1 VEVANTYEA
10 FRQNIEAK
18 WLAGQRS
25 GNVAAERLYA
35 RVLFRL
41 VDQPSVA
48 SAHLGEL
55 AQNTRDPEVRAWYM
69 TIVRELASLQGLA
82 G

>member
-1 VEVANTYEA
+1 MPQPTYES
-10 FRQNIEAK
+10 FRQKIEAQ

-25 GNVAAERLYA
+25 GNLTAEQLYC

-41 VDQPSVA
+41 VDQPSEA
-48 SAHLGEL
+48 LAYLQEL
-55 AQNTRDPEVRAWYM
+55 AQRTRDPEVRAWFM
-69 TIVRELASLQGLA
+69 TIVRELTSLPELA